1 MFKSLRKIKL
11 NYLKLK
17 KLCKQKKKIYIYIYI
32 LELKQF

>member
-17 KLCKQKKKIYIYIYI
+17 KLCKKIYIYI

>member
-17 KLCKQKKKIYIYIYI
+17 KLCKQKYIYIYIYI